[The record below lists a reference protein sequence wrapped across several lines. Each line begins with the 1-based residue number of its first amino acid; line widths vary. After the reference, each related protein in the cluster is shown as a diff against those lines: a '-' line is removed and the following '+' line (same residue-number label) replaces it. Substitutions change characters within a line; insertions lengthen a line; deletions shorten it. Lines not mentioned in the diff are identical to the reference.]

1 MFLYLPNPCAS
12 SGGGDE
18 IFVKKKIVSWFWPIP
33 LFEVEKLAPLTK
45 SKLKNIQDDNENKM
59 ILNNIPF
66 SRWRSWPHWPNVQ
79 RSAPST
85 WRTTLSSGRKIFFI
99 WSSSSYKVHGW
110 VFPPCWAPWGENFRS
125 SDLLTICATYK
136 KDNSCHLQKNRTIF
150 ILNIIQLTDLV
161 FMGNPLEEELSEA
174 EDYNN
179 RVVRSLQM
187 FIWKWLDSGK
197 CCQFTGVQHLPT
209 SEMTMLAKLM
219 MYSDPDMS

>member
-1 MFLYLPNPCAS
+1 MFNLKFFFQHLLQNDTLKYM
-12 SGGGDE
+12 
-18 IFVKKKIVSWFWPIP
+18 VKCFKIKKDTS
-33 LFEVEKLAPLTK
+33 
-45 SKLKNIQDDNENKM
+45 
-59 ILNNIPF
+59 
-66 SRWRSWPHWPNVQ
+66 H
-79 RSAPST
+79 
-85 WRTTLSSGRKIFFI
+85 
-99 WSSSSYKVHGW
+99 KVHGW
-110 VFPPCWAPWGENFRS
+110 VLPPCWAPWGENFRS
-125 SDLLTICATYK
+125 SDLLIICATCK
-136 KDNSCHLQKNRTIF
+136 KDNWCHLQKNRTIF

>member
-1 MFLYLPNPCAS
+1 MISN
-12 SGGGDE
+12 
-18 IFVKKKIVSWFWPIP
+18 KI
-33 LFEVEKLAPLTK
+33 
-45 SKLKNIQDDNENKM
+45 
-59 ILNNIPF
+59 
-66 SRWRSWPHWPNVQ
+66 
-79 RSAPST
+79 
-85 WRTTLSSGRKIFFI
+85 KIFADPSFQGGEAGPPDQMYKDQHPLHGAQLCQVGGSFFFLI
-99 WSSSSYKVHGW
+99 WSFSSNKVHGW
-110 VFPPCWAPWGENFRS
+110 VLPPCWAPWGENFRS
-125 SDLLTICATYK
+125 SDLLIICATCK
-136 KDNSCHLQKNRTIF
+136 KDNWCHLQKNRTIF